1 MTEFLLG
8 MVTAL
13 VALPIIDG
21 IVGVIL
27 TGLEALKMKI
37 GVSIHQDNQKISEL
51 NASKEEAKHIIGFSI
66 PSSEENYPEE
76 EDDDL

>member
-1 MTEFLLG
+1 MIEFLLG
-8 MVTAL
+8 MVAAL
-13 VALPIIDG
+13 VALPLIDG

-51 NASKEEAKHIIGFSI
+51 NAPKEEAKHIIGFGI
-66 PSSEENYPEE
+66 PSSEEEYPKE